1 MRMFKIGFYP
11 VGVGDIRTMYNGGL
25 GSGRGQKPDLT
36 KTELWFSMDYGQ
48 GIAPKVASTDPSV
61 ALANLPAE
69 FWTGLEWIFL
79 RAGELGFWLYFPGAC
94 QRLTFPL

>member
-1 MRMFKIGFYP
+1 M
-11 VGVGDIRTMYNGGL
+11 RTMYNGGL

-48 GIAPKVASTDPSV
+48 GIAPRVASTDPSV

-79 RAGELGFWLYFPGAC
+79 GAGELGVWLYFPGAC